1 MNILVIESFPPMAKA
16 LKGVFEQLGHQVTVV
31 TEVNQEEKT
40 AENQEKKTIV
50 NAVTVEGAQIILSD
64 SQFELALV
72 GNFEDVV
79 EYLVEAG
86 TVCVGM
92 ATMPNTNEKAKE
104 LGAVMAF
111 NKAAVFVALVNS
123 LVKVEDLVANTQET
137 RQRLEEYQ
145 SQMNTDAFKALRRK
159 GDELVAKNI
168 G

>member
-1 MNILVIESFPPMAKA
+1 MNILIIESFSPMAKA
-16 LKGVFEQLGHQVTVV
+16 LKGVFEQLGHQVTAV
-31 TEVNQEEKT
+31 TEVNQEKT
-40 AENQEKKTIV
+40 ADDQVKMT
-50 NAVTVEGAQIILSD
+50 ATTVEGAQISLSD
-64 SQFELALV
+64 SKFEIALV
-72 GNFEDVV
+72 GNFEEVV
-79 EYLVEAG
+79 EKLVEVG

-92 ATMPNTNEKAKE
+92 ATMPNTNEKARE

-145 SQMNTDAFKALRRK
+145 SQMNTEAFKAIRRK